1 MTEQHLFQLL
11 GQRKYRK
18 TKNINKRR
26 WAKCCQNKAITCHQF
41 AIIVLIMHVQTGSR
55 REVIISDYDSDD
67 NDDNEDLVCIQNYSA
82 EARYRQ
88 YCAVRYTLL

>member
-1 MTEQHLFQLL
+1 
-11 GQRKYRK
+11 
-18 TKNINKRR
+18 
-26 WAKCCQNKAITCHQF
+26 
-41 AIIVLIMHVQTGSR
+41 MHVQTGSR